1 MIRIGRLEIF
11 GVLCYNHDTLKIQAA
26 LIRRSKRMQSK
37 QNNKDYI
44 VGMYVRLSRDDE
56 RAGESLSIENQKAIL
71 SEYIETQGWTLH
83 DIYVDDG
90 ISGTTFER
98 PGVQRLLEDAKQGVI
113 NTILVKDMSRFGRN
127 YIMVGQY
134 LDYVFPTFGIRFV
147 ALSDNIDTENRDTP
161 AMDMMPITNVFNEWW
176 AATTSKKL
184 RAVRIKNAK
193 EGKNG
198 MSHAP
203 YGYILGTNE
212 KRTLQINPETAPIVR
227 RIFEMR
233 ASGMT
238 PRKIADVLNAEKV
251 LTPNDYRIATTGING
266 VRNPSH
272 LWHTTVLRTLLSNQA
287 YIGNLVQH
295 KSTTISYK
303 NHKWQRRPEE
313 EWIVVENAHEAII
326 PRDLWDKVKEV
337 EQAVGHGKH
346 TARGFMHPLSGLML
360 CADCGAKMRLGW
372 NTTYVKRLGRE
383 NTYFNFN
390 CGTKSRMGSSACF
403 SHFITVPVLE
413 QIVRQDV
420 AAKAQMIIGREAEF
434 KRRYLEQQAMLDGA
448 NQSEVKKELKKA
460 EKRLLELDKL
470 IEAAFEEKVAGKLPE
485 SVCVKLIEKYTAE
498 QTALQER
505 TVALTQGLEQAAQA
519 KTDVDEFIRRLEL
532 YFNAPTLTR
541 EMCLALFDRLVIG
554 GKETVTGKP
563 QEIHIYYKIDID
575 SVLSV

>member
-1 MIRIGRLEIF
+1 
-11 GVLCYNHDTLKIQAA
+11 
-26 LIRRSKRMQSK
+26 MQSK

-56 RAGESLSIENQKAIL
+56 RVGESLSIENQKAIL

-98 PGVQRLLEDAKQGVI
+98 PGVKRLLEDAQQGVI

-134 LDYVFPTFGIRFV
+134 LDYVFPSFDIRFV
-147 ALSDNIDTENRDTP
+147 ALSDNIDTENKDTP

-203 YGYILGTNE
+203 YGYTLGTDE
-212 KRTLQINPETAPIVR
+212 KRTLQIDPETAPIVR

-233 ASGMT
+233 ATGMT
-238 PRKIADVLNAEKV
+238 PRKIADILNVEKV

-326 PRDLWDKVKEV
+326 PKELWDKVKEV
-337 EQAVGHGKH
+337 EKAVGHGKH
-346 TARGFMHPLSGLML
+346 TARGYMHPLSGLMF

-372 NTTYVKRLGRE
+372 NTTYIKRLGRE

-413 QIVRQDV
+413 QLVKQDV
-420 AAKAQMIIGREAEF
+420 AAKAKMIIGRETEF
-434 KRRYLEQQAMLDGA
+434 KQRYLERQTMLAGA
-448 NQSEVKKELKKA
+448 NQTEVRKELKRA
-460 EKRLLELDKL
+460 EKRLRELDKL
-470 IEAAFEEKVAGKLPE
+470 IEAAFEEKVVGKIPE

-498 QTALQER
+498 QTELQEKS
-505 TVALTQGLEQAAQA
+505 TSLTQGLEQVAQA
-519 KTDVDEFIRRLEL
+519 KTDVDEFIRRLKL
-532 YFNAPTLTR
+532 YFDSPTLTR
-541 EMCLALFDRLVIG
+541 EMCLSLFDRLIIG

>member
-1 MIRIGRLEIF
+1 
-11 GVLCYNHDTLKIQAA
+11 
-26 LIRRSKRMQSK
+26 MQSK

-98 PGVQRLLEDAKQGVI
+98 PGVKRLLEDAKQGVI

-134 LDYVFPTFGIRFV
+134 LDYIFPSFGIRFV
-147 ALSDNIDTENRDTP
+147 ALSDNIDTENKDTP

-184 RAVRIKNAK
+184 RAVRVKNAK

-203 YGYILGTNE
+203 YGYILGTDE
-212 KRTLQINPETAPIVR
+212 KRTLQVNPETAPVVR

-233 ASGMT
+233 ACGMT
-238 PRKIADVLNAEKV
+238 PRKIADILNVEKV

-266 VRNPSH
+266 VRNSSH
-272 LWHTTVLRTLLSNQA
+272 LWHTTVLRTLLNNQA

-313 EWIVVENAHEAII
+313 EWILVENAHEAII
-326 PRDLWDKVKEV
+326 SKELWDKVKEV
-337 EQAVGHGKH
+337 EKAVGHGKH
-346 TARGFMHPLSGLML
+346 TARGYMHPLSGLMF

-372 NTTYVKRLGRE
+372 NTTYIKRLGRE

>member
-1 MIRIGRLEIF
+1 
-11 GVLCYNHDTLKIQAA
+11 
-26 LIRRSKRMQSK
+26 MQSK

-56 RAGESLSIENQKAIL
+56 RVGESLSIENQKAIL

-98 PGVQRLLEDAKQGVI
+98 PGVKRLLEDAQQGVI

-134 LDYVFPTFGIRFV
+134 LDYVFPSFGIRFV
-147 ALSDNIDTENRDTP
+147 ALSDNIDTENKDTP

-198 MSHAP
+198 MTHAP
-203 YGYILGTNE
+203 YGYTLGTDE
-212 KRTLQINPETAPIVR
+212 KRTLQVNAETAPVVR

-233 ASGMT
+233 AIGMT
-238 PRKIADVLNAEKV
+238 PRKIADILNVEKV

-266 VRNPSH
+266 VRNSSH

-326 PRDLWDKVKEV
+326 PKELWDKVKEV
-337 EQAVGHGKH
+337 EKAVGHGKH
-346 TARGFMHPLSGLML
+346 TARGYMHPLSGLMF

-372 NTTYVKRLGRE
+372 NTTYIKRLGRE

-413 QIVRQDV
+413 QLVKQDV
-420 AAKAQMIIGREAEF
+420 AAKAKMIIGREAEF
-434 KRRYLEQQAMLDGA
+434 KQRYLERQTMLAGA
-448 NQSEVKKELKKA
+448 NQTEVRKELKRA
-460 EKRLLELDKL
+460 EKRLRELDKL
-470 IEAAFEEKVAGKLPE
+470 IEAAFEEKVAGKIPE

-498 QTALQER
+498 QAELQEKSI
-505 TVALTQGLEQAAQA
+505 TLTQGLEQAAQA
-519 KTDVDEFIRRLEL
+519 KTDVDEFIRRLKL
-532 YFNAPTLTR
+532 YFDSPTLTR

>member
-1 MIRIGRLEIF
+1 
-11 GVLCYNHDTLKIQAA
+11 
-26 LIRRSKRMQSK
+26 MQSK

-71 SEYIETQGWTLH
+71 SDYIAEQGWTLY
-83 DIYVDDG
+83 DTYVDDG

-98 PGVQRLLEDAKQGVI
+98 PGVKRLLDDAKQGVI

-134 LDYVFPTFGIRFV
+134 LDYVFSTFGIRFV
-147 ALSDNIDTENRDTP
+147 ALSDNIDTENKDTP
-161 AMDMMPITNVFNEWW
+161 AMNMMPITNVFNEWW

-198 MSHAP
+198 MSYPP
-203 YGYILGTNE
+203 YGYTIGTDE
-212 KRTLQINPETAPIVR
+212 KRTLQVNEETAPIVK
-227 RIFEMR
+227 RIFKMR
-233 ASGMT
+233 ASGLT
-238 PRKIADVLNAEKV
+238 PRKIADVLNVEKV
-251 LTPNDYRIATTGING
+251 LTPNDYRISTTGING

-272 LWHTTVLRTLLSNQA
+272 LWHTAVLRTLLSNQA

-303 NHKWQRRPEE
+303 NHKWQRRPED

-326 PRDLWDKVKEV
+326 SKELWDKVKEV
-337 EQAVGHGKH
+337 EKAVGHGKH
-346 TARGFMHPLSGLML
+346 TQRGFMHPLSGLMF

-372 NTTYVKRLGRE
+372 NTQTSKRTGKE
-383 NTYFNFN
+383 TVYFNFN

-413 QIVRQDV
+413 QLVKNDV
-420 AAKAQMIIGREAEF
+420 AAKAEMIIGHEAEF
-434 KRRYLEQQAMLDGA
+434 KQQYLQRQSSLADKNQAD
-448 NQSEVKKELKKA
+448 VKKDLNRA
-460 EKRLLELDKL
+460 EKRLAELDKL
-470 IEAAFEEKVAGKLPE
+470 IEAAFEEKVSGKIPE

-498 QTALQER
+498 QTELKEKIAVLS
-505 TVALTQGLEQAAQA
+505 QGLEEVTQA
-519 KTDVDEFIRRLEL
+519 KTDVDEFIRRLKT
-532 YFNAPTLTR
+532 YFNSPALTR

-554 GKETVTGKP
+554 GKESVTNKP

-575 SVLSV
+575 SVLTP

>member
-37 QNNKDYI
+37 QNSKDYI

>member
-1 MIRIGRLEIF
+1 M
-11 GVLCYNHDTLKIQAA
+11 K
-26 LIRRSKRMQSK
+26 SK

-71 SEYIETQGWTLH
+71 SEYIEAQGWTLH

-98 PGVQRLLEDAKQGVI
+98 PGVKRLLEDAKQGVI

-203 YGYILGTNE
+203 YGYILGTDE

-238 PRKIADVLNAEKV
+238 PRKIADILNAEKV

-313 EWIVVENAHEAII
+313 EWIVIENAHAAII
-326 PRDLWDKVKEV
+326 TRDLWDKVKEV
-337 EQAVGHGKH
+337 ERAVGHGKH
-346 TARGFMHPLSGLML
+346 TARGFMHPLSGLMF

-372 NTTYVKRLGRE
+372 NTTYIKRLGRE

-413 QIVRQDV
+413 QIIKQDV

-434 KRRYLEQQAMLDGA
+434 KRRYLEQQATLDGA
-448 NQSEVKKELKKA
+448 NQSEVRKELKRA

-470 IEAAFEEKVAGKLPE
+470 IESAFEEKVAGKLPE
-485 SVCVKLIEKYTAE
+485 NVCVKLIEKYTTE

-505 TVALTQGLEQAAQA
+505 MAALTQGLEQAAQA
-519 KTDVDEFIRRLEL
+519 KTDVDEFIRRLKL

-541 EMCLALFDRLVIG
+541 EMCLTLFDRLVIG

>member
-1 MIRIGRLEIF
+1 
-11 GVLCYNHDTLKIQAA
+11 
-26 LIRRSKRMQSK
+26 MQSK
-37 QNNKDYI
+37 QNSKDYI

>member
-1 MIRIGRLEIF
+1 
-11 GVLCYNHDTLKIQAA
+11 
-26 LIRRSKRMQSK
+26 MQSK
-37 QNNKDYI
+37 QNSKDYI

-372 NTTYVKRLGRE
+372 NTTYIKRLGRE

-505 TVALTQGLEQAAQA
+505 TVALTQELEQAAQA

>member
-1 MIRIGRLEIF
+1 
-11 GVLCYNHDTLKIQAA
+11 
-26 LIRRSKRMQSK
+26 MQSK

-71 SEYIETQGWTLH
+71 SEYIEKQGWTLH

-90 ISGTTFER
+90 ISGTTFDR
-98 PGVQRLLEDAKQGVI
+98 PGVKRLLEDAQQGVI

-127 YIMVGQY
+127 YILCGQY

-147 ALSDNIDTENRDTP
+147 ALSDNIDTENKDTT

-184 RAVRIKNAK
+184 RAVRVKNAK

-203 YGYILGTNE
+203 YGYVLGTDE
-212 KRTLQINPETAPIVR
+212 KRTLRVNEETAPIVK

-233 ASGMT
+233 ASGLT
-238 PRKIADVLNAEKV
+238 PRKIADILNVEKI
-251 LTPNDYRIATTGING
+251 LTPNDYRISKTGING
-266 VRNPSH
+266 VRNSTH
-272 LWHTTVLRTLLSNQA
+272 LWCTSVLRTLLKNQA

-303 NHKWQRRPEE
+303 NHKWQHRPEE
-313 EWIVVENAHEAII
+313 DWIIVENAHEAII
-326 PRDLWDKVKEV
+326 SRELWDKVKEV
-337 EQAVGHGKH
+337 ERAVGHGKH
-346 TARGFMHPLSGLML
+346 TKRGYMHPLSGMMF

-372 NTTYVKRLGRE
+372 NMPKDIP
-383 NTYFNFN
+383 YFNFN
-390 CGTKSRMGSSACF
+390 CGTKSRTGSSGCF

-413 QIVRQDV
+413 QIVKNDI
-420 AAKAQMIIGREAEF
+420 AAKAEMIMGHEVEF
-434 KRRYLEQQAMLDGA
+434 KQLYLERQAALADK
-448 NQSEVKKELKKA
+448 NQADVKKDLRRA
-460 EKRLLELDKL
+460 EKRLSELDKL
-470 IEAAFEEKVAGKLPE
+470 IESAFEERVAGKIPE
-485 SVCVKLIEKYTAE
+485 NVCVRLIEKYTAE
-498 QTALQER
+498 QTELREKV
-505 TVALTQGLEQAAQA
+505 TALTQGLEEVAQA
-519 KTDVDEFIRRLEL
+519 KTDVDEFIRRLKK
-532 YFNAPTLTR
+532 YFNSPTLTR
-541 EMCLALFDRLVIG
+541 EMCLSLFDYLVIG

-575 SVLSV
+575 SVLHP

>member
-1 MIRIGRLEIF
+1 
-11 GVLCYNHDTLKIQAA
+11 
-26 LIRRSKRMQSK
+26 MQSK

-71 SEYIETQGWTLH
+71 SEYIEKQGWTLH

-90 ISGTTFER
+90 ISGTTFDR
-98 PGVQRLLEDAKQGVI
+98 PGVKRLLEDAQQGVI

-127 YIMVGQY
+127 YILCGQY

-147 ALSDNIDTENRDTP
+147 ALSDNIDTENKDTP

-198 MSHAP
+198 MTHAP
-203 YGYILGTNE
+203 YGYTLGTDE
-212 KRTLQINPETAPIVR
+212 KRTLQVNAETAPVVR

-233 ASGMT
+233 AIGMT
-238 PRKIADVLNAEKV
+238 PRKIADILNVEKV

-266 VRNPSH
+266 VRNSSH

-326 PRDLWDKVKEV
+326 PKELWDKVKEV
-337 EQAVGHGKH
+337 EKAVGHGKH
-346 TARGFMHPLSGLML
+346 TARGYMHPLSGLMF

-372 NTTYVKRLGRE
+372 NTTYIKRLGRE

-413 QIVRQDV
+413 QLVKQDV
-420 AAKAQMIIGREAEF
+420 AAKAKMIIGREAEF
-434 KRRYLEQQAMLDGA
+434 KQRYLERQTMLAGA
-448 NQSEVKKELKKA
+448 NQTEVRKELKRA
-460 EKRLLELDKL
+460 EKRLRELDKL
-470 IEAAFEEKVAGKLPE
+470 IEAAFEEKVAGKIPE

-498 QTALQER
+498 QAELQEKSI
-505 TVALTQGLEQAAQA
+505 TLTQGLEQAAQA
-519 KTDVDEFIRRLEL
+519 KTDVDEFIRRLKL
-532 YFNAPTLTR
+532 YFDSPTLTR

>member
-37 QNNKDYI
+37 QNSKDYI

-193 EGKNG
+193 EGKTG